1 MAREIATDLEQH
13 VAASINA
20 ERAAAGLAELK
31 LEVHLNASAQAHSD
45 WMSETGTFSHTG
57 EDGSTATDRIG
68 DAGFPLTGSWQTAE
82 NLAYV
87 SIAGGLDAGE
97 LDTMHEGLMD
107 SEGHRANILDPN
119 AAYVG
124 VGLSV
129 GEISVAG
136 IDQPVVYLTEHF
148 ADTDGEVLVQEEI
161 DGETV
166 LQPHQDGEPTGDPEP
181 AVASSHDGADEGTND
196 PEEDEEQE
204 PETAAA
210 GGCFVATAAYGS
222 WSHPDVGGPPPL
234 PRRGPRPAP
243 DGPRLHPRLPRRRS
257 EARPPRLPAGR
268 LRPRRPGAYLAP
280 RAPRPQPDRRPA
292 MRCRYRPSPSARWR
306 ASPLSTSETP
316 RRLASSRIR
325 PCSSALIPSAAATRH
340 SASTTPARSS

>member
-31 LEVHLNASAQAHSD
+31 IEVHLNASAQGHSD
-45 WMSETGTFSHTG
+45 WMSATGTFSHTG

-87 SIAGGLDAGE
+87 SIADGLGADE

-136 IDQPVVYLTEHF
+136 IEQPVVYLTEHF
-148 ADTDGEVLVQEEI
+148 ADTDGEVLVQDEI

-166 LQPHQDGEPTGDPEP
+166 LQPNQDGEPTGDPE
-181 AVASSHDGADEGTND
+181 AVAASSQDGADEAAN
-196 PEEDEEQE
+196 EDEERE
-204 PETAAA
+204 PETASA

-222 WSHPDVGGPPPL
+222 WSHPDVAAL
-234 PRRGPRPAP
+234 RRFRDEVLVRHRTGRAFIRIYRVV
-243 DGPRLHPRLPRRRS
+243 GPRLARLVCPEGASGRA
-257 EARPPRLPAGR
+257 ARAVI
-268 LRPRRPGAYLAP
+268 
-280 RAPRPQPDRRPA
+280 
-292 MRCRYRPSPSARWR
+292 
-306 ASPLSTSETP
+306 SPLA
-316 RRLASSRIR
+316 RLARNGT
-325 PCSSALIPSAAATRH
+325 C
-340 SASTTPARSS
+340 AR

>member
-1 MAREIATDLEQH
+1 MATEIASDLEQH

-31 LEVHLNASAQAHSD
+31 LEVHLNASAQAHSA

-148 ADTDGEVLVQEEI
+148 ADTDGEVLVQDAI

-181 AVASSHDGADEGTND
+181 AVTSSHDGAGEGTND

-204 PETAAA
+204 PETTSA

-222 WSHPDVGGPPPL
+222 WSHPDVAAL
-234 PRRGPRPAP
+234 RRFRDEVLVRHRTGRAFIRIYRVV
-243 DGPRLHPRLPRRRS
+243 GPRLARLV
-257 EARPPRLPAGR
+257 
-268 LRPRRPGAYLAP
+268 
-280 RAPRPQPDRRPA
+280 
-292 MRCRYRPSPSARWR
+292 
-306 ASPLSTSETP
+306 SPLGASGRAARAVISP
-316 RRLASSRIR
+316 LARLARNR
-325 PCSSALIPSAAATRH
+325 TG
-340 SASTTPARSS
+340 ARQ